1 MMNYAAAENSKP
13 QSPERVDNDEMSL
26 TFNTAFVR
34 TRAPAESRNLA
45 AELAQISSS
54 PACQA
59 ILAAAQELAKTQNI
73 SELEAS
79 EQLIHTFRKLD
90 EVWSAYLHQ
99 EGLARLN
106 SDLQ

>member
-1 MMNYAAAENSKP
+1 MTYAAAETKKTQTSTTAAK
-13 QSPERVDNDEMSL
+13 DEMSL

-34 TRAPAESRNLA
+34 TRAPSESRNLA
-45 AELAQISSS
+45 AELAQISNS
-54 PACQA
+54 PACRA

-79 EQLIHTFRKLD
+79 EQIIHTFRKLD
-90 EVWSAYLHQ
+90 DVWSAYLHQ

-106 SDLQ
+106 SELQ